1 MHQHVSVD
9 TLVTQIET
17 YLKSK
22 NLPYA
27 VSDDNDPSTIKTNI
41 DGGNNTNTNTK
52 SSSKSSRFKSESFGP
67 ATHLGQMRRSYYTDD
82 GETDQS
88 IICVEHVMIED
99 QITSVTDL
107 LQLCEKYK
115 LAENVR
121 YNIDMQSLH
130 KICPYLRE
138 LNNMIGMQSI
148 KTTVLDQIIYFIQKL
163 HLPPNSDAVDGSND
177 ATQQLPPICCS
188 GPAMINSNPFFDS
201 SATSNTLPTF
211 KMADGILFHFKNPFS
226 FGGGD
231 VEQIYSNGNSGNN
244 SNTNSTN
251 SKPNSGKPASTST
264 TASSS
269 STSASS
275 SSPNQNTPL
284 GGGAGTIASIFAN
297 MNISGSGS
305 GGNPFSCK
313 TKSGGRTST
322 MKQSASSNRIPT
334 GDFMHTVLYGPPG
347 TGKTEV
353 AKILGNIFCHLG
365 ILKANTFKK
374 VTRSDLIAGYLG
386 QTAIKTREVID
397 SAIGGVLFIDEA
409 YALGNTEKR
418 DSFSKECIDTLCEA
432 LSDHKHELM
441 VIIAGYEKE
450 LTDCFFSYNEGLSSR
465 FTWRYKIDNYSAVD
479 LRKIFEKIV
488 RDNRWSFKEVDAVK
502 DVWFK
507 EHYDYFKYFGRDIEV
522 FFTKTKIAH
531 SRRVFCRP
539 ADQRRSLN
547 MKDLETGFELFS
559 QNEDVKSRGNRFNGP
574 AATLY
579 L

>member
-1 MHQHVSVD
+1 MHGASVN

-17 YLKSK
+17 YLKSR
-22 NLPYA
+22 NIQYA
-27 VSDDNDPSTIKTNI
+27 VSDNNDPSTIKTSCNDSNDI
-41 DGGNNTNTNTK
+41 NNTK
-52 SSSKSSRFKSESFGP
+52 KPVSFKRESHAGHTC
-67 ATHLGQMRRSYYTDD
+67 ASYYTEAD
-82 GETDQS
+82 GTEQI
-88 IICVEHVMIED
+88 IICVEDVVIED
-99 QITSVTDL
+99 KITSVTDL

-163 HLPPNSDAVDGSND
+163 HLPPNADAMDGLD
-177 ATQQLPPICCS
+177 DVTQQLPPICCS
-188 GPAMINSNPFFDS
+188 GPASTNSNPFSDS
-201 SATSNTLPTF
+201 STASSVLPIF
-211 KMADGILFHFKNPFS
+211 KMSDGGGGGGGGILFQFKNPFS
-226 FGGGD
+226 FGGCD
-231 VEQIYSNGNSGNN
+231 LEQIYSSGNSGNT
-244 SNTNSTN
+244 NTSISHN
-251 SKPNSGKPASTST
+251 SKPTSGNPASTST
-264 TASSS
+264 TTSSS
-269 STSASS
+269 SASTSSG
-275 SSPNQNTPL
+275 SPNQNTPL
-284 GGGAGTIASIFAN
+284 GGGGAGTIASIFAN
-297 MNISGSGS
+297 MNIGGGS
-305 GGNPFSCK
+305 GGGSNPFSSK
-313 TKSGGRTST
+313 TKSGSRSS
-322 MKQSASSNRIPT
+322 MKQTASSIRIPT

-397 SAIGGVLFIDEA
+397 SAIDGVLFIDEA

-488 RDNRWSFKEVDAVK
+488 RDNRWSFKEVDSVK
-502 DVWFK
+502 DAWFK
-507 EHYDYFKYFGRDIEV
+507 DHYDYFKYFGRDIEV

-559 QNEDVKSRGNRFNGP
+559 QNEDIKSRGNRFNGV

>member
-1 MHQHVSVD
+1 MQRASVD

-22 NLPYA
+22 NIQYA
-27 VSDDNDPSTIKTNI
+27 VSDDNDPSTIKTSI
-41 DGGNNTNTNTK
+41 DNDHDNTK
-52 SSSKSSRFKSESFGP
+52 SNILKTASFKRENH
-67 ATHLGQMRRSYYTDD
+67 TGQMRRSYYTED

-88 IICVEHVMIED
+88 IICVEYIMIED

-121 YNIDMQSLH
+121 YNIDMHSLH

-163 HLPPNSDAVDGSND
+163 HLPPSSDSVDGSND
-177 ATQQLPPICCS
+177 TMQQLPPICRS
-188 GPAMINSNPFFDS
+188 GPAQLNSNPFFDASTS
-201 SATSNTLPTF
+201 SSVNAMPIF
-211 KMADGILFHFKNPFS
+211 KTADGNNILFHFKNPFS
-226 FGGGD
+226 FGSGGD
-231 VEQIYSNGNSGNN
+231 VEQIYSNTTS
-244 SNTNSTN
+244 SNTNLNN
-251 SKPNSGKPASTST
+251 SKSSSDKPKTEST
-264 TASSS
+264 TSSS
-269 STSASS
+269 AASNSTC
-275 SSPNQNTPL
+275 SPNQNTPL
-284 GGGAGTIASIFAN
+284 GGGTGEAGTIASIFAN
-297 MNISGSGS
+297 MNIGGSLYTPKLKY
-305 GGNPFSCK
+305 GNRS
-313 TKSGGRTST
+313 TKQQYAST
-322 MKQSASSNRIPT
+322 NRVPT

-465 FTWRYKIDNYSAVD
+465 FTWRYKIDNYSAND

-488 RDNRWSFKEVDAVK
+488 RDNRWTFKEIDSVK
-502 DVWFK
+502 DAWFK

-539 ADQRRSLN
+539 TEHRRLLN
-547 MKDLETGFELFS
+547 MKDLETGFELFT
-559 QNEDVKSRGNRFNGP
+559 QNEDIKSRGNRFNGP